1 VTRSDRTN
9 LDPLTSRPISLGD
22 KGLPPEAAGLSAAE
36 CASRGYNILAG
47 EVPLPVCVLLQAAVA
62 HNRATMREFTA
73 RMGVKL
79 APHGKTTMAPLL
91 MQEQLADGAWGI
103 TAATPA
109 HIFAY
114 RSVGIPRILYANQL
128 VDPVAIN
135 FVLEELARDER
146 FEFVCLVDSVATIDI
161 LTEALSARRLARPLD
176 VLIELGI
183 PGGRTGVRRVEDAVM
198 LARHLQ
204 ATAPLLRLRGL
215 EAFEGIV
222 GQPSTDATLAV
233 HKLLQNVVETL
244 TLLRKEGLLTLPDT
258 IISVGGSAFF
268 GMVAERLRS
277 AAPAAE
283 IILRSGCYI
292 TNDHGMY
299 EQAQR
304 AEAESGRLALSAP
317 FQPALEVWAYVQ
329 SRPEPGL
336 AILTLGKR
344 DISYD
349 IEMPI
354 PIKWSRRGTQ
364 TVDKLGAGCK
374 IAGLNDQHAR
384 LLLPDQHP
392 VAVGDRV
399 GLGCSHPC
407 TTFDKWKYIYRVDDR
422 YTVTD
427 LIATLF

>member
-1 VTRSDRTN
+1 VD
-9 LDPLTSRPISLGD
+9 LDPLKSRPISLGD
-22 KGLPPEAAGLSAAE
+22 KGLPPEAAGLSAAV
-36 CASRGYNILAG
+36 CATRGYNILAG
-47 EVPLPVCVLLQAAVA
+47 EVPLPVCVLQQAALA

-79 APHGKTTMAPLL
+79 APHGKTTMAPQL

-135 FVLEELARDER
+135 FVLAELVRDEH
-146 FEFVCLVDSVATIDI
+146 FEFVCLVDSVATVDI
-161 LTEALSARRLARPLD
+161 LTQALSARRLGRPFD

-183 PGGRTGVRRVEDAVM
+183 PGGRTGVRGVADALK
-198 LARHLQ
+198 LAKHLQ

-233 HKLLQNVVETL
+233 DKLLYKVLETM
-244 TLLRKEGLLTLPDT
+244 TLLRKEGLLTLLRP

-277 AAPAAE
+277 GAPEAE

-304 AEAESGRLALSAP
+304 AEAERGHLALAAP

-336 AILTLGKR
+336 AILTVGKR

-354 PIKWSRRGTQ
+354 PIKWSRRGTR
-364 TVDKLGAGCK
+364 TVEKLAGCK
-374 IAGLNDQHAR
+374 IASLNDQHAR

>member
-1 VTRSDRTN
+1 MSLN
-9 LDPLTSRPISLGD
+9 CIASRAISLGD
-22 KGLPPEAAGLSAAE
+22 KGLPPAAAGLSVADCGA
-36 CASRGYNILAG
+36 RGYNILSG
-47 EVPLPVCVLLQAAVA
+47 DVPLPVCVLQQAALA

-73 RMGVKL
+73 RVGVKL
-79 APHGKTTMAPLL
+79 APHGKTPMAPQL
-91 MQEQLADGAWGI
+91 MQEQLADGAWAI

-128 VDPVAIN
+128 VDPIAIN
-135 FVLEELARDER
+135 FVLDELARDEG
-146 FEFVCLVDSVATIDI
+146 FQFVCLVDSGATSDI
-161 LTEALSARRLARPLD
+161 LTDALRFRRPARPLD

-183 PGGRTGVRRVEDAVM
+183 PGGRTGVRRVEDAIA

-204 ATAPLLRLRGL
+204 TSNPLLRLLGL

-222 GQPSTDATLAV
+222 GQPTPDANLAV
-233 HKLLQNVVETL
+233 DKLLRNVVETF
-244 TLLRKEGLLTLPDT
+244 TLLRNDGLFSPPQP
-258 IISVGGSAFF
+258 IFSVGGSAFF

-277 AAPAAE
+277 SAPTAE

-299 EQAQR
+299 EHAQR
-304 AEAESGRLALSAP
+304 AEAERGQLTLSAP

-349 IEMPI
+349 MEMPI
-354 PIKWSRRGTQ
+354 PIKWSRRGGR
-364 TVDKLGAGCK
+364 TVEKLGADCK
-374 IAGLNDQHAR
+374 VASLNDQHAR

-392 VAVGDRV
+392 LAVGDRV

-407 TTFDKWKYIYRVDDR
+407 TTFDKWKYIYRVDDL

-427 LIATLF
+427 LIMTLF